1 MKQGL
6 GLYRRLLGTLR
17 PYRATVAFSVVA
29 MVLVAAT
36 EPLLPALLKPLIDES
51 LIARDATAQW
61 QIPLLL
67 VAVFVAKGL
76 VGYLASVS
84 SHWVTH
90 RAVADL
96 RREVFAHQL
105 RLPLTAHQA
114 EASGRM
120 MSRILYDI
128 PQVGDALSTAWIVV
142 VRDSLV
148 IVGLTGYLF
157 WMQWQLAA
165 LLLLV
170 TPFVAL
176 LIRSASRRLRGGNRR
191 MQDGAAQLT
200 GVLGEALAGVREIKV
215 FGARDFE
222 TARFADAAER
232 LRRQTMRTVRVASA
246 NSPVIQIVTSSAV
259 ALVIWV
265 ASGLSAHD
273 RLTPGEFVAFVAAMA
288 MLFSPLRRL
297 TNINAVIQRGLA
309 GAQSIYALLDAK
321 PEDDD
326 VVRAPSGTAR
336 SLGGLRFVD
345 VRFSYP
351 GQAQPALDGF
361 ALEVPAGRTVAL
373 VGASGGGKT
382 SAIQLVARFFEPDV
396 GRIEL
401 DGVPIDKLPLGWLR
415 QQIAWVGQ
423 QVVLFDDT
431 VAANI
436 AYGRAD
442 VGAAEIRAAARAA
455 HALEFIETLPEGF
468 DTVLGPD
475 GSRLSGGQRQRIAL
489 ARAFLK
495 DAPVLLLDEATSAL
509 DNESEQAV
517 RKALAELRR
526 ERTVI
531 LVAHRLSTVRDA
543 DLIVVVERGRVVEQ
557 GRHDELLAADGA
569 YARLLARAEA
579 PLAA

>member
-1 MKQGL
+1 MRQGL

-17 PYRATVAFSVVA
+17 PYRAAVLFSVAA

-36 EPLLPALLKPLIDES
+36 EPLLPALLKPLVDES

-67 VAVFVAKGL
+67 VAIFVVKGL
-76 VGYLASVS
+76 VGYVASVS

-105 RLPLTAHQA
+105 RLPLGAHQD

-128 PQVGDALSTAWIVV
+128 PQVGDALSSAWIVV

-148 IVGLTGYLF
+148 ILGLTGYLF

-170 TPFVAL
+170 TPFVGL
-176 LIRSASRRLRGGNRR
+176 LIRSASSRLRGGNRR
-191 MQDGAAQLT
+191 IQDNAAQLT
-200 GVLGEALAGVREIKV
+200 GVLGDALAGVREIKV
-215 FGARDFE
+215 FGAQAFE

-297 TNINAVIQRGLA
+297 TNVNAVIQRGLA
-309 GAQSIYALLDAK
+309 GAQSIYALLDTLAE
-321 PEDDD
+321 PDLPSP
-326 VVRAPSGTAR
+326 VGAPR
-336 SLGGLRFVD
+336 SRGALRFCH
-345 VRFSYP
+345 VRFAYP
-351 GQAQPALDGF
+351 GQAAPALDGF
-361 ALEVPAGRTVAL
+361 ALDVPAGYTVAL
-373 VGASGGGKT
+373 VGSSGGGKT
-382 SAIQLVARFFEPDV
+382 TAIQLVARFFEPDS
-396 GRIEL
+396 GCIEL
-401 DGVPIDKLPLGWLR
+401 DGVPIAQQPLGWLR
-415 QQIAWVGQ
+415 EQIAWVGQ

-436 AYGRAD
+436 AYGRQNVDRDA
-442 VGAAEIRAAARAA
+442 IRAAARAA
-455 HALEFIETLPEGF
+455 HAIDFIEALPEGF

-509 DNESEQAV
+509 DNASEQAV
-517 RKALAELRR
+517 REALAELRR
-526 ERTVI
+526 DRTVI
-531 LVAHRLSTVRDA
+531 LVAHRLTTVRDA
-543 DLIVVVERGRVVEQ
+543 DCIAVVEQGRVVEQ
-557 GRHDELLAADGA
+557 GTHESLLAAGGA
-569 YARLLARAEA
+569 YARLVAGAEA
-579 PLAA
+579 PVAA